1 MGRLAEAEASLQEAV
16 ALFRQLGK
24 PRGAAQ
30 SLHQLA
36 ALRIVDGRT
45 EDALELL
52 NRCLQIV
59 VGLGDRRG
67 QVRILL
73 ELGELQLQRDDT
85 DPAEPINDALVIC
98 QELGERS
105 FQAQALHVLGR
116 VHLRRGRV
124 EDAVASLELASQLW
138 SDLGDVQWQARTLQ
152 TLSEAASALA
162 GSSHDVRADSQWS
175 ELDRARDDSS

>member
-1 MGRLAEAEASLQEAV
+1 MGQLAEAEAALQEAV
-16 ALFRQLGK
+16 ALYRQLDK

-36 ALRIVDGRT
+36 ALRIADGRT

-52 NRCLQIV
+52 NRCLEIV

-73 ELGELQLQRDDT
+73 ELGELQLQRDGT
-85 DPAEPINDALVIC
+85 DPAEPINAALVIC

-105 FQAQALHVLGR
+105 FQAQALHALGR

-138 SDLGDVQWQARTLQ
+138 SDLGDAQWQARTLQ
-152 TLSEAASALA
+152 ALSEAASALA
-162 GSSHDVRADSQWS
+162 DPREDPRADSQRP
-175 ELDRARDDSS
+175 ELDGPCDDIS